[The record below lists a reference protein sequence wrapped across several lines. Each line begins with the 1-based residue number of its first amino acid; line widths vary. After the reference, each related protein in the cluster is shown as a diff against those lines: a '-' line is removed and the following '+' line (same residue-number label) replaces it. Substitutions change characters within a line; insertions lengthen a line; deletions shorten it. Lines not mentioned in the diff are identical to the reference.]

1 MQKFIKFPS
10 IGQFRDAIK
19 QVQSACAYHNV
30 ALPTVEFRG
39 TVKLHGTNAAVV
51 IAKDGTWHCQSR
63 ERIITPESDNAG
75 FAAWVHGNKVYW
87 DTLAN
92 KLQKL
97 IYQDNETMQIYGE
110 WCGGNIQKGVGLN
123 GVPKMFVI
131 FAIRCSE
138 DAESKHWE
146 DGIAGYADLFEA
158 TNKPENIYFS
168 EDFQEY
174 KVVIDFNSP
183 TLVQNTLVEIT
194 EAVEKDCPVARWFL
208 PDTTD
213 ELIGEG
219 VVWTV
224 DFQADFELPD
234 VLENTFRGL
243 RFKCKGEKHSASK
256 VKTIAPVD
264 TEKVKSID
272 AFVEYACTEN
282 RLKQGLDKLTEM
294 GLEHSTKS
302 TGDYIKWVTQDI
314 LKEELDTMVASGIEP
329 RDINGQVA
337 RKAREF
343 FMNNLS

>member
-19 QVQSACAYHNV
+19 QVQSACKYHNV

-75 FAAWVHGNKVYW
+75 FAAWVYGNKDYW
-87 DTLAN
+87 DTLAQGLKEVIFN
-92 KLQKL
+92 E
-97 IYQDNETMQIYGE
+97 NETMQIYGE
-110 WCGGNIQKGVGLN
+110 WCGGNVQRGVGLSSL
-123 GVPKMFVI
+123 PKMFVV
-131 FAIRCSE
+131 FAIRFSA
-138 DAESKHWE
+138 DAESQDWE
-146 DGIAGYADLFEA
+146 NLKGWDDVFQLVP
-158 TNKPENIYFS
+158 NQPDSLYFS
-168 EDFQEY
+168 NQFPEY
-174 KVVIDFNSP
+174 KVTIDFNCP
-183 TLVQNTLVEIT
+183 TLIQNKLVEIT
-194 EAVEKDCPVARWFL
+194 EAVEKDCPVARHFL
-208 PDTTD
+208 PDSTD

-219 VVWTV
+219 VVWELERGV
-224 DFQADFELPD
+224 DFEPSLLLYSAFA
-234 VLENTFRGL
+234 GL

-264 TEKVKSID
+264 TEKIKSID

-302 TGDYIKWVTQDI
+302 TGDYIKWVMQDI

-343 FMNNLS
+343 FMNNLG